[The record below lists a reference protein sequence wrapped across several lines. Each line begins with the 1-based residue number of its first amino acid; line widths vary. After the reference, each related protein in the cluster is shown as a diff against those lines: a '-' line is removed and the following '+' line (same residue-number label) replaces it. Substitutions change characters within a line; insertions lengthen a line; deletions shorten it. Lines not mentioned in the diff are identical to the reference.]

1 MSLLLTNYIC
11 PPVGKAEEMHT
22 LWIVSASQHQM
33 SGSLLG
39 CDRISGWR
47 FLYNCLY
54 KLLGQISTY
63 ISTSTG
69 FGADVVSGESWELVN
84 AVHVGGDSL
93 ILQK

>member
-1 MSLLLTNYIC
+1 VTESQDGDFCIIVCTNFWGRL
-11 PPVGKAEEMHT
+11 V
-22 LWIVSASQHQM
+22 
-33 SGSLLG
+33 
-39 CDRISGWR
+39 
-47 FLYNCLY
+47 
-54 KLLGQISTY
+54 TY

>member
-1 MSLLLTNYIC
+1 MG
-11 PPVGKAEEMHT
+11 VFWE
-22 LWIVSASQHQM
+22 
-33 SGSLLG
+33 

>member
-1 MSLLLTNYIC
+1 M
-11 PPVGKAEEMHT
+11 
-22 LWIVSASQHQM
+22 
-33 SGSLLG
+33 
-39 CDRISGWR
+39 SGWR